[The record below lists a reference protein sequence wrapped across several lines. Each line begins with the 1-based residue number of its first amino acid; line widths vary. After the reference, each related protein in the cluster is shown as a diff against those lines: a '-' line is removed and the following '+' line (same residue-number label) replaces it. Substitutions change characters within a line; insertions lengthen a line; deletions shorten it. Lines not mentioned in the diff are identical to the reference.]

1 MKLSSAFVV
10 PMLLA
15 LSSGCA
21 STESRFKKVYPGMS
35 SASVAETMKGGPSR
49 AQEFGE
55 GSTAWYYGDDFCMLL
70 RDDKVVAKESSS
82 EKISMNA
89 GVVALK
95 DVQKAQCA
103 PVGMEGEV
111 RTEQM
116 IRTPMGSFK
125 GTIDP
130 KAIKEK
136 ALETKEALVGDGV
149 K

>member
-1 MKLSSAFVV
+1 MKLSLKVVV
-10 PMLLA
+10 PVVLA
-15 LSSGCA
+15 ASLGCA
-21 STESRFKKVYPGMS
+21 TTESRFNKVYPGMS

-55 GSTAWYYGDDFCMLL
+55 GSTAWYYGEDFCMLL
-70 RDDKVVAKESSS
+70 RDDKVVAKESTR
-82 EKISMNA
+82 EIVSMNA

-103 PVGMEGEV
+103 PPGMAGEA
-111 RTEQM
+111 RKEQM
-116 IRTPMGSFK
+116 IRTPVGSFK
-125 GTIDP
+125 GNIDP

-136 ALETKEALVGDGV
+136 ALETKDALVGDGV